1 MQDIA
6 ASLGISRTTV
16 WKVFSGQDNV
26 SDALREK
33 ILLRA
38 KELNYKIPT
47 TAAVS
52 EHPAALDT
60 QLPTN
65 IALAVCRP
73 ESSLFWMSIIH
84 QIAKSCP
91 FITSTLSI
99 PIFRRKSTK
108 IISFRPPLQT
118 DRFPG

>member
-1 MQDIA
+1 MKKTTMQDIA

-47 TAAVS
+47 T
-52 EHPAALDT
+52 D
-60 QLPTN
+60 
-65 IALAVCRP
+65 
-73 ESSLFWMSIIH
+73 
-84 QIAKSCP
+84 
-91 FITSTLSI
+91 
-99 PIFRRKSTK
+99 RKSVV
-108 IISFRPPLQT
+108 
-118 DRFPG
+118 